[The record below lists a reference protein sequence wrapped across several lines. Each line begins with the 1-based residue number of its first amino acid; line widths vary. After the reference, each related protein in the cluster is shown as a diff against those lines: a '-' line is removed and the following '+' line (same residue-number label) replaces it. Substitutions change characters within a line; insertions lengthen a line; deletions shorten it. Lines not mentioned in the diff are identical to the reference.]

1 MKTPWL
7 IGYLLVLSLASGA
20 ARAENRFA
28 FVVGND
34 AYVNV
39 DPLKKAVNDA
49 RSVGRS
55 LQQLGFKVTLGENLD
70 WRNFVQKFSAFEN
83 SIQPGDTAFL
93 FYAGHA
99 VEIDGANF
107 LVPTDAP
114 RVAAQEQQSLL
125 RDLTISTDN
134 LIQRLKARG
143 TRIQII
149 VLDACRDNPFRLNNG
164 RSVGGLRGLARTS
177 IPGGVFIIYSADF
190 GESAMDR
197 LSDSDTNANSVF
209 TRSFLPLLED
219 PGNSLVAVAK
229 QTRAKVKGLASTV
242 GQTQSPAYYDGVD
255 GDIFL
260 SRQTS
265 QASPPPAIQI
275 PPPVVLPPP
284 PRVPGPLAS
293 APNEPIPP
301 PPAPAPVSRS
311 SADFV
316 FANSDS
322 VLLTRAMLSNLSPD
336 QLRIARN
343 EIYARRG
350 RFFRDPA
357 LAAHFQRFS
366 WYRPYAWEVPLNAV
380 EKANVSLIAS
390 LER

>member
-1 MKTPWL
+1 MKTSWF
-7 IGYLLVLSLASGA
+7 IGFILVLSLTAGA

-55 LQQLGFKVTLGENLD
+55 LQQLGFQVTLGENLG
-70 WRNFVQKFSAFEN
+70 WRDFVQKFSSFEN

-134 LIQRLKARG
+134 LIQRLKSRG

-149 VLDACRDNPFRLNNG
+149 VLDACRDNPFRLTNG

-260 SRQTS
+260 SRQAS
-265 QASPPPAIQI
+265 QATTPPIQI
-275 PPPVVLPPP
+275 PPPVAQPEK
-284 PRVPGPLAS
+284 PRVPGPVAS
-293 APNEPIPP
+293 ATNESIPP
-301 PPAPAPVSRS
+301 PPAPAPTSRS
-311 SADFV
+311 AQDFM

-322 VLLTRAMLSNLSPD
+322 VLLTRAMLINLSPD

-357 LAAHFQRFS
+357 LSAHFKRFG